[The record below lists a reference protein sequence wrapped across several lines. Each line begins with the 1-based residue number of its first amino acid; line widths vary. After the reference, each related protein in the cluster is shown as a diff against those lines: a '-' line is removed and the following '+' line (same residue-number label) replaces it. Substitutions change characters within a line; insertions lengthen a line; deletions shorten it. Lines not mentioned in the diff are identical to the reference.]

1 MRRKTLSELSCI
13 KNSFSLLQEEEM
25 RDTRSD
31 SESDVTES
39 EKEEEGGGG
48 EDEDGGRGGGGEGG
62 GGEEERAGA
71 GILAQRTLEGRNH
84 GVGGESEEREESK
97 IKEGKEYL
105 NLNNRD
111 ERGEKDMEESVEK
124 RDNLETSIKLKETKS
139 EGGTDMNEALDS
151 SIEHNAKAQVVK
163 EAKTEK

>member
-1 MRRKTLSELSCI
+1 
-13 KNSFSLLQEEEM
+13 M

-48 EDEDGGRGGGGEGG
+48 EDEDGGRGGEGEGG
-62 GGEEERAGA
+62 GGEEQFGEGEEERAGA

>member
-1 MRRKTLSELSCI
+1 
-13 KNSFSLLQEEEM
+13 M

-31 SESDVTES
+31 SESEVTES

-48 EDEDGGRGGGGEGG
+48 EDEDGGRGGGGQGGGGEGEGG
-62 GGEEERAGA
+62 GGEEQFGEGEEERAGA

-111 ERGEKDMEESVEK
+111 ERGEKDMEECVEK
-124 RDNLETSIKLKETKS
+124 RDNLETSIKLKERAR
-139 EGGTDMNEALDS
+139 EEQ
-151 SIEHNAKAQVVK
+151 I
-163 EAKTEK
+163 